1 MRARRRALAVVLS
14 VAALMVPDAVARPA
28 TVSLLELPH
37 AKAVDFE
44 SGVVWVLAVGSDA
57 RPGTDVLEGN
67 ADAIQLIGINFETG
81 AATAIGIPR
90 DSWVDIPDH
99 PRDRINST
107 LADGGPKLIAET
119 VSALVGIEPDY
130 VLTAGLTGFE
140 AMVTAID
147 GVAVNSPIAFEDPEY
162 RLTVKRGRNEF
173 DGQDAMLFAR
183 SRKLPGDDF
192 ARSANQQALLKGIL
206 RQLQTH
212 EDEVGFMER
221 GALAAQAAL
230 DTDTNL
236 SPAELYRFAQAVT
249 QVRLR
254 RITACVVDG
263 RPGVQFGRS
272 IVYVNEP
279 QAKRLGEDAQ
289 DDARLDGG
297 CR

>member
-1 MRARRRALAVVLS
+1 VRARRTALAVVLS
-14 VAALMVPDAVARPA
+14 IAALVMPDAVARPA
-28 TVSLLELPH
+28 TVSLLQLPH

-57 RPGTDVLEGN
+57 RPGTDVLKGN
-67 ADAIQLIGINFETG
+67 ADAIQLIGIDFETG

-90 DSWVDIPDH
+90 DSWLDIPDH
-99 PRDRINST
+99 GRDRINST
-107 LADGGPKLIAET
+107 LEDGGPKLVAET
-119 VSALVGIEPDY
+119 VAALVGIEPDY

-147 GVAVNSPIAFEDPEY
+147 GVSVNSPIAFEDPEY
-162 RLTVKRGRNEF
+162 RLSVKRGRNEF
-173 DGQDAMLFAR
+173 NGQDATLFAR

-206 RQLQTH
+206 RQLQAH

-254 RITACVVDG
+254 RITACVLDG
-263 RPGVQFGRS
+263 TPGVEFGAS
-272 IVYVNEP
+272 IVYVDEP
-279 QAKRLGEDAQ
+279 QAKRLGNDAR